1 MFNSCSEN
9 LNIKDSHI
17 DNQNVN
23 NINTSN
29 IQEIIDLFSD
39 KNNKTKDK
47 NEHDNAIPK
56 DKHKKLND
64 FNSLFESKL
73 FNNNNINNSKKKNI
87 IINTSII
94 YPDYLS
100 KNNPSVFLINKKIQ
114 K

>member
-47 NEHDNAIPK
+47 NENNNAIIK
-56 DKHKKLND
+56 DKQKKLSILND
-64 FNSLFESKL
+64 FNSLFKSK
-73 FNNNNINNSKKKNI
+73 
-87 IINTSII
+87 
-94 YPDYLS
+94 
-100 KNNPSVFLINKKIQ
+100 
-114 K
+114 